1 MLMNTWSIL
10 KTIKVRMHCKHIRKP
25 ETNYPCCLWLNF
37 PDWFL
42 PHNVILFSQKFWCSH
57 FSEFMCCLKCF
68 PLRCTFWCFMIT
80 KCSLITLLLKLSD
93 LQNVDLLWTYT
104 DEHDRVNE
112 GQTHWSD
119 IDVFYICY
127 GKGTQLSF
135 DLFFVYLFAFVIFY
149 CFVFLLAISHSILAL
164 HPECT
169 VPYSGPRKHEIIPR
183 TKHSMLLKLWPVQHS
198 ISMLW
203 EN

>member
-1 MLMNTWSIL
+1 MQVGNGTVRDGKIFWFHVPFVSYESISGSCSLQLREIPSPWPLMLMNTWSIL

-42 PHNVILFSQKFWCSH
+42 PHNVIMFSQKFWCSL

-68 PLRCTFWCFMIT
+68 PLKCTFWCFMIT
-80 KCSLITLLLKLSD
+80 KCLLITFLLKLSD
-93 LQNVDLLWTYT
+93 LQNVDLLWTYA

-127 GKGTQLSF
+127 GKGT
-135 DLFFVYLFAFVIFY
+135 
-149 CFVFLLAISHSILAL
+149 
-164 HPECT
+164 
-169 VPYSGPRKHEIIPR
+169 
-183 TKHSMLLKLWPVQHS
+183 
-198 ISMLW
+198 
-203 EN
+203 